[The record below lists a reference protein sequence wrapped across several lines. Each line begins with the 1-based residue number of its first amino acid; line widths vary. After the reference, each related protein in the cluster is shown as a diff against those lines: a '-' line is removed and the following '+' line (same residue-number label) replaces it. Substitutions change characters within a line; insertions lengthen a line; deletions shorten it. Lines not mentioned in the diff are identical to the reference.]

1 MTRWALLPSL
11 NWFWLEVKQAA
22 EERHSLIL
30 MALVDLATSGAAWES
45 TRERREML
53 ADGGSTTGWIGNEYL
68 HFSAICQSLVAVNLL
83 PPAYTTDALRGLRS
97 SYYQVLIAQAKIV
110 CRCTSKDD
118 HILAANVGPGG
129 GSEGK
134 NAKTRTSSA
143 YGTWTSTGWNFFILN
158 GILSGDI
165 SQSLQGWIFLFI
177 PWKACT
183 NFCAKIFILK

>member
-1 MTRWALLPSL
+1 M
-11 NWFWLEVKQAA
+11 
-22 EERHSLIL
+22 
-30 MALVDLATSGAAWES
+30 
-45 TRERREML
+45 
-53 ADGGSTTGWIGNEYL
+53 
-68 HFSAICQSLVAVNLL
+68 

-143 YGTWTSTGWNFFILN
+143 YGTRTSTGWNFFFIEWDFEQGYFTIITGVN
-158 GILSGDI
+158 I
-165 SQSLQGWIFLFI
+165 SIFSLEGVHKFSCKNIH
-177 PWKACT
+177 
-183 NFCAKIFILK
+183 LK